1 MTNLPSFIPG
11 KILTMKTFPQRIE
24 AMNNTFKLPTNSNP
38 TDQGNKRL
46 RQIIKVLQDE
56 VSELEEALYMEEGS
70 MKRFIAI
77 ADCLGDLNVYI
88 RSEALRWGLPHEE
101 VLDAIMDSQE
111 SKLVDGKPLMA
122 EDGSKFIKGPN
133 YIAPE
138 PRIQTILEKYIDA

>member
-11 KILTMKTFPQRIE
+11 KIFTMKTFLNRI
-24 AMNNTFKLPTNSNP
+24 AVMNDVFNLPSNPTP
-38 TDQGNKRL
+38 TDQGNTRIN
-46 RQIIKVLQDE
+46 QIIKVLHDE
-56 VSELEEALYMEEGS
+56 VSELEEALYMKEGS
-70 MKRFIAI
+70 IERFIAI

-101 VLDAIMDSQE
+101 ILDAIMDSQD

-133 YIAPE
+133 YVAPE
-138 PRIQTILEKYIDA
+138 PRIQAILEKYIDA